1 MRTAVISDQ
10 GLRDL
15 LGRMCATSR
24 LMAPVR
30 RGKVS
35 FDFEWIDDPSQ
46 VVFDYVRT
54 VMPPK
59 KAIWP
64 TRDTM
69 LEFDLTRQQA
79 SPVLDE
85 APFVLFGIHACDL
98 MAVNQLDWAMGQRH
112 GVPDPHYLARRRAAT
127 IVGMECMPDEYCFCT
142 SVGSCETRQGADVF
156 LTPIGTPPPSPP
168 SGRGGTHGERFVGY
182 FVEVLS
188 DKGEAL
194 AKQAPGVR
202 EATADD
208 GAAAKAYLEKK
219 KQSTTLK
226 INAEMAELPDL
237 LEPRYDTEVFASTA
251 LRCYSCGTCTNVC
264 PTCFCF
270 DVDDQVDLLLQ
281 GGTRGRSYDSCQFQD
296 FAIVAGGHNF
306 RGERTD
312 RVRHRWF
319 RKFVYLLREH
329 GMPFCIGCGRCSSA
343 CTANI
348 SLVDVLNAVIAEARN
363 PSVRAKE
370 VAR

>member
-10 GLRDL
+10 GLREL
-15 LGRMCATSR
+15 LGRICATGR
-24 LMAPVR
+24 LMAPIR
-30 RGKVS
+30 RGKNS
-35 FDFEWIDDPSQ
+35 FDFDWVSDPAK

-59 KAIWP
+59 KAVWP
-64 TRDTM
+64 TRDTL
-69 LEFDLTRQQA
+69 LELDLTDQQA
-79 SPVLDE
+79 GPVLDE
-85 APFVLFGIHACDL
+85 RPFVLFGIHACDL
-98 MAVNQLDWAMGQRH
+98 KGINQLDWAMGQRH

-127 IVGMECMPDEYCFCT
+127 IVGMESMPDEYCFCT
-142 SVGSCETRQGADVF
+142 SVGSCETREGADLF
-156 LTPIGTPPPSPP
+156 LTPIGAS
-168 SGRGGTHGERFVGY
+168 Y

-188 DKGEAL
+188 EKGEAL
-194 AKQAPGVR
+194 VKQAPGLR
-202 EATADD
+202 EATGDD
-208 GAAAKAYLEKK
+208 AAAAKAFVAGK

-281 GGTRGRSYDSCQFQD
+281 GGTRQRTYDSCQFQD

-329 GMPFCIGCGRCSSA
+329 GTPFCIGCGRCSTA

-348 SLVDVLNAVIAEARN
+348 SLVDVLNSVIGEAR
-363 PSVRAKE
+363 KE
-370 VAR
+370 AAR